1 MSDKVR
7 RIYAKDVTD
16 AVCRLFLDANTVI
29 GEDVRE
35 KVEIAIGT
43 ERNPLAK
50 SVLCAIKENAEI
62 ASKNNLPICQD
73 TGMAVVFAEVGSLV
87 HIEGD
92 TLENAVNA
100 GVSRAYFEGKLR
112 CSVVVDPLYRRVNTG
127 DNTPAVLH
135 IRTVPGDRLKL
146 TAAPK
151 GFGSENMSAIRMF
164 TPSAKEEDVVDF
176 VVSAVSAAGSNPCP
190 PITVGVGIGSDF
202 EGCALLAKRALTR
215 PLSDTNPDPAYA
227 ALEKKML
234 ERINALKIG
243 AQGFGGDTTAFAVKI
258 EVAPTH
264 IAGLPVA
271 VNINCHVVR
280 HTSVLL

>member
-1 MSDKVR
+1 MPDKIR
-7 RIYAKDVTD
+7 RINSKDVSD
-16 AVCRLFLDANTVI
+16 AVCQLFLNANTI
-29 GEDVRE
+29 AGEDLRE
-35 KVEIAIGT
+35 KVDQAIET
-43 ERNPLAK
+43 ERDPLAK
-50 SVLCAIKENAEI
+50 GVLCAMKENAEI
-62 ASKNNLPICQD
+62 ASKNDLPICQD
-73 TGMAVVFAEVGSLV
+73 TGMAIVFAEVGSLI

-100 GVSRAYFEGKLR
+100 GVSRAYLEGKLR
-112 CSVVVDPLYRRVNTG
+112 CSVVNDPLYKRINTG

-135 IRTVPGDRLKL
+135 IRSVPGDQLKL

-164 TPSAKEEDVVDF
+164 TPSAKEKDVIDY
-176 VVSAVSAAGSNPCP
+176 VVSVVSKAGSNPCP

-202 EGCALLAKRALTR
+202 EGCALLAKRALTL
-215 PLSDTNPDPAYA
+215 PLSDQNPDPFYA

-234 ERINALKIG
+234 DRINELKIG